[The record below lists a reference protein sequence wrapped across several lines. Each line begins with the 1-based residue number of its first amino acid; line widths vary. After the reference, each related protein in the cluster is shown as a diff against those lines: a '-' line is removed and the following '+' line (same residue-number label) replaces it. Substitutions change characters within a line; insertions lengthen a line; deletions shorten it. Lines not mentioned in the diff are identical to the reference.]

1 MMSPELVLHVGLQ
14 QTGATRLH
22 RSLASLR
29 PQLHRHGVGLVG
41 HPALSK
47 LAVEG
52 WRCDER
58 VDPAAVEAF
67 EIGVAGLVAGQIAAI
82 RRAGAA
88 PRTIVISSD
97 HLLGR
102 RNLDARDER
111 LFRPHAVASIV
122 QVIRAIGPS
131 RTRLVL
137 YVRRQDR
144 LMEAC
149 YLRALGQGRTHGF
162 DQQFPHRFEPVLDH
176 LALIERLE
184 TILEVERVW
193 VRPFE
198 LVGASATTH
207 VRDLLGA
214 VGVGGRLNLGPVPA
228 DRPPYRLYAPRAASI
243 ALDVNPYL
251 ESPRD
256 RRLVHD
262 FLTSQVPGTDD
273 ASTRLLARRER
284 DRILA
289 AYAAA
294 NRRLFER
301 CMPDLP
307 PDAYASDD
315 DTARLAA
322 SGTAPSIAV
331 ASTPSGQPAAHVA
344 EPHVDEVTFPID
356 VVYTWVDG
364 ADPRWRAKKQAALQG
379 MDPDAYATD
388 AADPSRFHSHD
399 ELRYSLRSVVEN
411 AEFVRHI
418 FVVTD
423 GQVPSWLATDHDRV
437 TIVDHREIFPDASYL
452 PTFNSHAIESRLHH
466 IPGLAEH
473 YLYFNDDFFL
483 TRPVAADKFFHANGM
498 TKFFPSPALID
509 DTVPA
514 TELRS
519 VDAAAANTRRLISAR
534 FGRQVQHK
542 LKHTPYPQRRSVLYE
557 LEDATR
563 EQFDR
568 TAGSRVRSHDD
579 IAIPSSLYHYY
590 AYLTGRAVP
599 GRISSLYV
607 SLGERNLHRRL
618 RALKRRRNRDVLCIN
633 DAVDAHTGGHAWRSR
648 RLQRFMAAYWPT
660 ASPFER

>member
-1 MMSPELVLHVGLQ
+1 MASPELVLHVGLQ
-14 QTGATRLH
+14 QTGATRL
-22 RSLASLR
+22 RRALASLR
-29 PQLHRHGVGLVG
+29 PQLQQHGVGLVG
-41 HPALSK
+41 HPALSR

-52 WRCDER
+52 WRCDAR
-58 VDPAAVEAF
+58 VDPAAAEAF
-67 EIGVAGLVAGQIAAI
+67 EDGVAGLVEQQVAAI
-82 RRAGAA
+82 RRAGAE
-88 PRTIVISSD
+88 PRTIVLSSD

-102 RNLDARDER
+102 PNIDARDER
-111 LFRPHAVASIV
+111 VFRPHAVASV
-122 QVIRAIGPS
+122 AQVIRAIGPS
-131 RTRLVL
+131 CTRLVL

-162 DQQFPHRFEPVLDH
+162 DQQFPRRFEPVLDY
-176 LALIERLE
+176 LELVDRLE
-184 TILEVERVW
+184 DIPEVGDVR

-198 LVGASATTH
+198 LVGARATTH
-207 VRDLLGA
+207 VRDVLAA
-214 VGVGGRLNLGPVPA
+214 VGLSGELDMGPVPD

-243 ALDVNPYL
+243 ALDVNPHL

-256 RRLVHD
+256 RKLVRE
-262 FLTSQVPGTDD
+262 FLTSQFPGTDD
-273 ASTRLLARRER
+273 ASTRLLAQAER
-284 DRILA
+284 DRILT

-307 PDAYASDD
+307 PDAYASDEA
-315 DTARLAA
+315 TARLPAT
-322 SGTAPSIAV
+322 GTPAPVPAAPSPPAR
-331 ASTPSGQPAAHVA
+331 ATPQPAA
-344 EPHVDEVTFPID
+344 EPSVDEVTFPID

-364 ADPRWRAKKQAALQG
+364 ADPRWRARKQAALQG
-379 MDPDAYATD
+379 LDPGAYATD
-388 AADPSRFHSHD
+388 AADPSRFHSRD
-399 ELRYSLRSVVEN
+399 ELRYSLRSVV
-411 AEFVRHI
+411 AYADFVRHI

-483 TRPVAADKFFHANGM
+483 TRPMTAERFFHANGM
-498 TKFFPSPALID
+498 TKFFPSPAPISGAL
-509 DTVPA
+509 PPS
-514 TELRS
+514 ELRS
-519 VDAAAANTRRLISAR
+519 VDAAATNTQRLIAER

-542 LKHTPYPQRRSVLYE
+542 LKHTPYPQRRSVLFE
-557 LEDATR
+557 LEEVAR
-563 EQFDR
+563 EAFDR
-568 TAGSRVRSHDD
+568 TARSRVRSHDD

-590 AYLTGRAVP
+590 AFLTGRAVP

-607 SLGERNLHRRL
+607 SLGERGLDRQL

-633 DAVDAHTGGHAWRSR
+633 DAVDARGRGRRTR
-648 RLQRFMAAYWPT
+648 RLERFMASYWPT
-660 ASPFER
+660 ASPFEQ